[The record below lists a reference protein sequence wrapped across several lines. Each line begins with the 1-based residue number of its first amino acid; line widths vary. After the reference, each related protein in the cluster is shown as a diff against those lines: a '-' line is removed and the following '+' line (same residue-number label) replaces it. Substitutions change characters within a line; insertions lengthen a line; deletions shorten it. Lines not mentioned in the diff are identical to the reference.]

1 MVKSSTHEDVGDVN
15 TSSSTSADDHGSDL
29 LVGKENGSKQ
39 SKKQECQQQPKGNKF
54 KHNKNT
60 STGKDFR
67 KYNHQRNRD
76 SRAKR
81 NSNVEGQSYQ
91 HLKEDSNAVS
101 SKEGSSETGNSPNRN
116 KKHRQDIP
124 KHEKERFKSKD
135 INQVTTRTNDLK
147 LNDKTSKM
155 KSEGSEDLSAKKI
168 PPPPGFTTEN
178 LKFIAKRSKIDT
190 VPPPGFS

>member
-60 STGKDFR
+60 STKDFR

-81 NSNVEGQSYQ
+81 DSNVEGQSYQ
-91 HLKEDSNAVS
+91 YLKEDSNAVS

-116 KKHRQDIP
+116 KKHRQDIS

>member
-1 MVKSSTHEDVGDVN
+1 MN

-39 SKKQECQQQPKGNKF
+39 RKKQECQQQPKGNKF
-54 KHNKNT
+54 KHKNT

-81 NSNVEGQSYQ
+81 DSNVEGQSYQ
-91 HLKEDSNAVS
+91 YLKEDSNAVS

-116 KKHRQDIP
+116 KKHRRDIP

-178 LKFIAKRSKIDT
+178 LKFIAKRSKIDI

>member
-1 MVKSSTHEDVGDVN
+1 MN

-39 SKKQECQQQPKGNKF
+39 RKKQECQQQPKGNKF

-81 NSNVEGQSYQ
+81 DSNVEGQSYQ
-91 HLKEDSNAVS
+91 YLKEDSNAVS

-116 KKHRQDIP
+116 KKHRRDIP

-168 PPPPGFTTEN
+168 PPPPGFTIEN
-178 LKFIAKRSKIDT
+178 LKFIAKRSKIDI

>member
-39 SKKQECQQQPKGNKF
+39 RKKQECQQQPKGNKF
-54 KHNKNT
+54 KHKNT

-81 NSNVEGQSYQ
+81 DSNVEGQSYQ
-91 HLKEDSNAVS
+91 YLKEDSNAVS

-116 KKHRQDIP
+116 KKHRRDIP

>member
-39 SKKQECQQQPKGNKF
+39 RKKQECQQQPKGNKF

-60 STGKDFR
+60 STKDFR

-81 NSNVEGQSYQ
+81 DSNVEGQSYQ
-91 HLKEDSNAVS
+91 YLKEDSNAVS

-116 KKHRQDIP
+116 KKHRRDIP

-135 INQVTTRTNDLK
+135 INQVTTRTNDPK

-178 LKFIAKRSKIDT
+178 LKFIAERSKIDI

>member
-1 MVKSSTHEDVGDVN
+1 MVKSNTHEDVGDVN
-15 TSSSTSADDHGSDL
+15 TSSSTLADDHGSD

-39 SKKQECQQQPKGNKF
+39 RKKQECQQQPKGNKF

-60 STGKDFR
+60 STKDFR

-81 NSNVEGQSYQ
+81 DSNVEGQSYQ
-91 HLKEDSNAVS
+91 YLKEDSNAVS

-116 KKHRQDIP
+116 KKHRRDIP

-135 INQVTTRTNDLK
+135 INQVTTRTNDPK

-168 PPPPGFTTEN
+168 PPPPGFTREN
-178 LKFIAKRSKIDT
+178 LKFIAERSKIDI

>member
-1 MVKSSTHEDVGDVN
+1 MN
-15 TSSSTSADDHGSDL
+15 TASSTSADDHGSDL

-39 SKKQECQQQPKGNKF
+39 RKKQECQQQPKGNKF

-76 SRAKR
+76 SRAKTD
-81 NSNVEGQSYQ
+81 SNVEGQSYQ
-91 HLKEDSNAVS
+91 YLKEDSNAVS

-116 KKHRQDIP
+116 KKHRRDIP

-155 KSEGSEDLSAKKI
+155 NSEGSEDLSAKKI

-178 LKFIAKRSKIDT
+178 LKFIAKRSKIDI

>member
-1 MVKSSTHEDVGDVN
+1 MVKSSTHEHVGDVN

-39 SKKQECQQQPKGNKF
+39 RKKQECQQQPKGNKF

-60 STGKDFR
+60 STKDFR

-81 NSNVEGQSYQ
+81 DSNIEGQSYQ
-91 HLKEDSNAVS
+91 YLKEDSNAVS
-101 SKEGSSETGNSPNRN
+101 SKEGSSETGNSPNGN
-116 KKHRQDIP
+116 KKHRRDIP

-135 INQVTTRTNDLK
+135 INQVTTRTNDPK

-178 LKFIAKRSKIDT
+178 LKFIAKRSKIDI

>member
-1 MVKSSTHEDVGDVN
+1 MN

-29 LVGKENGSKQ
+29 LVRKENGSKQ
-39 SKKQECQQQPKGNKF
+39 RKKQECQQQPKGNKF

-76 SRAKR
+76 SRAKTD
-81 NSNVEGQSYQ
+81 SNVEGQSYQ
-91 HLKEDSNAVS
+91 YLKEDSNAVS

-116 KKHRQDIP
+116 KKHRQDIS

-178 LKFIAKRSKIDT
+178 LKFIAKRSKIDI